1 MRPPPPAPSVAAPA
15 ADDRCRQWYEA
26 HGQAVYGYLRFHLAS
41 ADEAEDLTAD
51 VFLRAVAAADRFDPA
66 RGTVRAW
73 LLRIARNALHDHRRR
88 ERHRRYAPL
97 AVLYD
102 LRSDDPSPEER
113 LLREEATSRL
123 LAAVARLGD
132 ADRELIGL
140 RYGSGLDT
148 AATAEALG
156 LRESVVRTRLWRALE
171 RLRRVLAAAT

>member
-1 MRPPPPAPSVAAPA
+1 
-15 ADDRCRQWYEA
+15 
-26 HGQAVYGYLRFHLAS
+26 VYGYLRFHLAS

-88 ERHRRYAPL
+88 DRHRRCAPL
-97 AVLYD
+97 AALYD
-102 LRSDDPSPEER
+102 LRSEEPSPEER
-113 LLREEATSRL
+113 LLREEAVSRL
-123 LAAVARLGD
+123 LAAVAQLAE

-148 AATAEALG
+148 AATAATLG